1 MSMKVAKLAACF
13 PAGRDPKQSRPF
25 SLEHRPCQSLISIQN
40 TVEYLEFAREVL
52 DAIDNDQIDE
62 SNYELHCGEIGDPLR
77 QVTVVYDKHDQTFKG
92 FFIG

>member
-1 MSMKVAKLAACF
+1 M
-13 PAGRDPKQSRPF
+13 
-25 SLEHRPCQSLISIQN
+25 
-40 TVEYLEFAREVL
+40 L

-77 QVTVVYDKHDQTFKG
+77 QVTVVYDKRDQTVKG

>member
-1 MSMKVAKLAACF
+1 MGYC
-13 PAGRDPKQSRPF
+13 D
-25 SLEHRPCQSLISIQN
+25 CWTLIDDCVFQFH
-40 TVEYLEFAREVL
+40 TTTLFAREVL

-77 QVTVVYDKHDQTFKG
+77 QVTVVYDKRDQTVKG

>member
-1 MSMKVAKLAACF
+1 MGYC
-13 PAGRDPKQSRPF
+13 D
-25 SLEHRPCQSLISIQN
+25 CWTLIDDCAFQFHP
-40 TVEYLEFAREVL
+40 TTLFAREVL

-77 QVTVVYDKHDQTFKG
+77 QVTVVYDKRDQTVKG